1 MTIRTKFAFPD
12 EPGKP
17 SSGDGASVESKY
29 DPMTGVPVPGYRAP
43 SPSARQNSEGG
54 LNTQLSDNRNHPQDY
69 RETQE
74 AVSGVHGGG
83 ASGLALPTDVEKF
96 GTSGKVD
103 ADSNRQSATVVG
115 APDKLVTNDTL
126 PKDSNQIAGGRPVA

>member
-1 MTIRTKFAFPD
+1 MTIRTKFVLPD

-29 DPMTGVPVPGYRAP
+29 DPMTGVPVPGYKAP
-43 SPSARQNSEGG
+43 SPSARQNAEGG
-54 LNTQLSDNRNHPQDY
+54 LNTELSDNRNHPQDY
-69 RETQE
+69 RETQ
-74 AVSGVHGGG
+74 AASQGVHGGG
-83 ASGLALPTDVEKF
+83 AEGLALPTGQRF

-103 ADSNRQSATVVG
+103 EDSNRQSTTVVG

-126 PKDSNQIAGGRPVA
+126 SKDSNLQAGGRPVA